1 MSPFRKSIAVAAALV
16 AAGCASSPPSP
27 EELSR
32 IPVVRFG
39 ETVPTGKDYVLFF
52 PPDQPIPMEVAVK
65 GNIFAKE
72 AEQHVDVTLRRG
84 IYAYKEWVSYD
95 RVTWKLGRETIK
107 GNIQIMIPS
116 YKHPEPGRIRIQM
129 DERG

>member
-1 MSPFRKSIAVAAALV
+1 MMKFLKSAVAAVSLV

-27 EELSR
+27 QDLSR

-39 ETVPTGKDYVLFF
+39 EAVPAGKDYVLFF

-65 GNIFAKE
+65 GNIFSRE
-72 AEQHVDVTLRRG
+72 AEQHLDVTLRRG
-84 IYAYKEWVSYD
+84 IYAYKDWISYD
-95 RVTWKLGRETIK
+95 RVTWKQGREVIK
-107 GNIQIMIPS
+107 GNVQIMIPS